1 MERKKKTHRL
11 IDETV
16 RRALEEAEYY
26 GAESEEYA
34 KIMESVNT
42 LCDAKSKLD
51 DGKKKVDPN
60 IVVQALGTAAL
71 VLLTLHYEEA
81 QCLTSKAVG
90 WIRKLW

>member
-1 MERKKKTHRL
+1 MERKKTTNRI

-26 GAESEEYA
+26 GAESEEYE
-34 KIMESVNT
+34 KIMNSVNT

-51 DGKKKVDPN
+51 EGKKKVDPN
-60 IVVQALGTAAL
+60 IVVQALGTTAL
-71 VLLTLHYEEA
+71 VVLTLHYEEA
-81 QCLTSKAVG
+81 ACLTSKAIG